1 MLLPSSFIPDT
12 VIAYIPKLRAGVYWL
27 FCIVFVCIAV
37 LLFSLHHIYTDISVK
52 SIGITRPS
60 SERTEVKSTMGGL
73 IKNIY
78 FDRGEKG
85 RKRNVPVSLSSML
98 MGLTK

>member
-1 MLLPSSFIPDT
+1 M
-12 VIAYIPKLRAGVYWL
+12 
-27 FCIVFVCIAV
+27 
-37 LLFSLHHIYTDISVK
+37 
-52 SIGITRPS
+52 GITRPS
-60 SERTEVKSTMGGL
+60 SERTEVNSSMGGL

>member
-1 MLLPSSFIPDT
+1 MLLPSSFISNT
-12 VIAYIPKLRAGVYWL
+12 VIAYIPKLRVGVYWL
-27 FCIVFVCIAV
+27 FSIASF
-37 LLFSLHHIYTDISVK
+37 LFSLPHIYTDISVK
-52 SIGITRPS
+52 SMGITRPS
-60 SERTEVKSTMGGL
+60 SERTEVNSSMGGL

>member
-1 MLLPSSFIPDT
+1 MLLPSSFISNT
-12 VIAYIPKLRAGVYWL
+12 VIAYIPKLKVGVYWL
-27 FCIVFVCIAV
+27 FNIVFISIASF
-37 LLFSLHHIYTDISVK
+37 LFSLPHIYTDISVK
-52 SIGITRPS
+52 SMGITRPS
-60 SERTEVKSTMGGL
+60 SERTEVNSSMGGL